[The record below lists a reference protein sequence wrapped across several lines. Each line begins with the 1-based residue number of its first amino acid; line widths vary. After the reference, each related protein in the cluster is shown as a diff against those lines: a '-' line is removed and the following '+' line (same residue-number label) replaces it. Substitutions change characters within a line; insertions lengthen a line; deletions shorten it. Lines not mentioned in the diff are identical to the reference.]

1 MIQPSVLSQA
11 EPSGQPKADDYRAQL
26 AADLKI
32 AERVHRSMI
41 PANQRRGDLEI
52 ACDFRPMMG
61 VGGDYASV
69 HFQND
74 HRVVVGICDVSGH
87 GVASALLATRVN
99 SFVLNQAPQ
108 VCHPC
113 QLVEALNDFVF
124 RTFRET
130 TLYVTFFSLFID
142 LDRGTVVGAGCGHPP
157 VLLYVN
163 EKNTIRRLKS
173 ENTPVGLFEDL
184 SRTCSMLQIPFTPGD
199 RLVLYTDGVTEST
212 NRDGQE
218 LGVGGLEK
226 YFKESARLPPRECLQ
241 AMSDRVHEFRN
252 GVPARD
258 DQLLL
263 EIAYHS
269 ATADTL

>member
-1 MIQPSVLSQA
+1 MMQPTVLA
-11 EPSGQPKADDYRAQL
+11 ANTPDRPEADSYRARLQ
-26 AADLKI
+26 ADLKI

-74 HRVVVGICDVSGH
+74 YRIVVGICDVSGH

-99 SFVLNQAPQ
+99 SFVLNQAPH

-113 QLVEALNDFVF
+113 QLVDSLNQFVC

-157 VLLYVN
+157 VLLYAK
-163 EKNTIRRLKS
+163 EEDTIRRLAS
-173 ENTPVGLFEDL
+173 ENTAIGLLKDL
-184 SRTCSMLQIPFTPGD
+184 HRTCSMVQIPFKPGD

-212 NRDGQE
+212 NRAGQE
-218 LGVGGLEK
+218 LGVGRLEE
-226 YFKESARLPPRECLQ
+226 YFKESAHLPPRTCLQ
-241 AMSDRVHEFRN
+241 AINDRVHEFRS

-263 EIAYHS
+263 EIAYHGT
-269 ATADTL
+269 TADTP